1 MHFEG
6 IFIGFFSFAVIG
18 VFHPIVMKGEY
29 YFSRRIWPLYLCAGI
44 MLTVISCFIGHTVV
58 SSVLSVLGFYCF
70 WNIGQHREIQEGV
83 KGEAGVA
90 GTAAAA
96 DGKGCFESFQNQ

>member
-18 VFHPIVMKGEY
+18 VFHPIVIKGEY
-29 YFSRRIWPLYLCAGI
+29 YFSRKIWPLYLCIGL

-70 WNIGQHREIQEGV
+70 WNIGQLREIQGGA
-83 KGEAGVA
+83 KGAGDVA
-90 GTAAAA
+90 EAAAA
-96 DGKGCFESFQNQ
+96 ANGKGCSKLF